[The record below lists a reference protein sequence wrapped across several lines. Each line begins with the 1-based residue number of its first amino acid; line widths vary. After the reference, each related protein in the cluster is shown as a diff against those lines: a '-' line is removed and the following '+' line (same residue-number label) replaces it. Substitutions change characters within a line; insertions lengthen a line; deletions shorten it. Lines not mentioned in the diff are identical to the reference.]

1 MFYEDTME
9 SKMTFWD
16 SLILG
21 SIQGVTEFLPISSS
35 GHLVIIQS
43 LLGIN
48 QPGNDF
54 EILVH
59 IGTLGSV
66 LYVFKND
73 ILDILGNLKQKS
85 TIIFIELIIIGT
97 LPAVFIGLNFK
108 DQIALLFENITNVSV
123 ALIFTGIVLIS
134 TFFLKRKDLE
144 NNFSKAFL
152 IGTFQS
158 IAIIPGIS
166 RSGMTI
172 SIAMLLGLS
181 PKNAAKF
188 SFMLAIPAISGAGV
202 ITALDTTSGFLLP
215 YQILLGGLISSFFIG
230 ILSLNIL
237 LKLLEAGKFH
247 FFGVYCFIV
256 GLLTLVI

>member
-1 MFYEDTME
+1 ME
-9 SKMTFWD
+9 SKMTFWE

-43 LLGIN
+43 ILGVN
-48 QPGNDF
+48 LPGNDF

-59 IGTLGSV
+59 LGTLGSI
-66 LYVFKND
+66 LYVFQSD
-73 ILDILGNLKQKS
+73 ILEILRSLKKKS
-85 TIIFIELIIIGT
+85 TRLFIVLIILGT
-97 LPAVFIGLNFK
+97 LPAIFIGLNFK

-123 ALIFTGIVLIS
+123 ALIFTGIVLIL
-134 TFFLKRKDLE
+134 TFFLERKDLE

-152 IGTFQS
+152 IGVFQS

-181 PKNAAKF
+181 PKKAAKF
-188 SFMLAIPAISGAGV
+188 SFMLAIPAISGAG
-202 ITALDTTSGFLLP
+202 ILTALDTSNGFLLP
-215 YQILLGGLISSFFIG
+215 YQVLFGGFISSFLVG

-237 LKLLEAGKFH
+237 LKLLKAGKFH
-247 FFGVYCFIV
+247 FFGVYCILI
-256 GLLTLVI
+256 GLLTLVL

>member
-1 MFYEDTME
+1 
-9 SKMTFWD
+9 MTFWD

-59 IGTLGSV
+59 IGTLGSIF
-66 LYVFKND
+66 YVFQND
-73 ILDILGNLKQKS
+73 ILEILGSLKKKS
-85 TIIFIELIIIGT
+85 TLNFLNLIILGT
-97 LPAVFIGLNFK
+97 LPAVLVGLNFK

-123 ALIFTGIVLIS
+123 ALIFTGTVLMS
-134 TFFLKRKDLE
+134 TYFLKRKDLE
-144 NNFSKAFL
+144 NNFSKALL
-152 IGTFQS
+152 IGVFQS

-181 PKNAAKF
+181 PKKAAKF
-188 SFMLAIPAISGAGV
+188 SFMLAIPAISGAG
-202 ITALDTTSGFLLP
+202 ILTALDTTNGFLLP
-215 YQILLGGLISSFFIG
+215 YPVLFGGLISSFLVG
-230 ILSLNIL
+230 VLSLKIL
-237 LKLLEAGKFH
+237 LKLLKDGKFH
-247 FFGVYCFIV
+247 FFGVYCVLI
-256 GLLTLVI
+256 GLITLIL